1 MEWVKDL
8 LQKVTLREVLRRVE
22 KDPGQ
27 GVMRLI
33 KMVKPFVT
41 DPWHKE
47 VVLRAEQG
55 WADSETSWRR
65 LVERGFAQLSPNTI
79 EKFVNNFLINSAVI
93 GNAKTHEISAKYDR
107 NVPWAIL
114 MDPTSD
120 CNLKCVG
127 CWAEEYAKGANLTYD
142 ELDDIINQGKELGIY
157 MYFYSGGEPLIRADD
172 IIKLA
177 EKHND
182 CMFCAFT
189 NATLVTPGL
198 AETLG
203 ELGNVALAVSVEGF
217 SDVNDF
223 RRGKGNYERVARS
236 MDLLREAGVLF
247 GFSACY
253 HRQNTEAAASE
264 EFIDAMI
271 EKGCMFGWYFTY
283 VPLGR
288 NADPNLLVTP
298 EQRRLMYEKVRKY
311 RSSKDLFVIDFWN
324 DGEYV
329 NGCIAGGRRY
339 LHINAHGD
347 VEPCAFIHYSNVN
360 IREVSLL
367 DALASPLFMQY
378 RKEHPFNENPLRPC
392 PLLDN
397 PDALRAMVNTAAA
410 YSTQQGDNE
419 AVEVLTDKCVL
430 AAKQWAPVADQL
442 WYEKDQERVG
452 AAQ

>member
-47 VVLRAEQG
+47 VVLMAEQG

-157 MYFYSGGEPLIRADD
+157 MYFYSGGEPLIRADR
-172 IIKLA
+172 KS
-177 EKHND
+177 
-182 CMFCAFT
+182 T
-189 NATLVTPGL
+189 
-198 AETLG
+198 
-203 ELGNVALAVSVEGF
+203 
-217 SDVNDF
+217 
-223 RRGKGNYERVARS
+223 
-236 MDLLREAGVLF
+236 
-247 GFSACY
+247 
-253 HRQNTEAAASE
+253 
-264 EFIDAMI
+264 
-271 EKGCMFGWYFTY
+271 
-283 VPLGR
+283 
-288 NADPNLLVTP
+288 
-298 EQRRLMYEKVRKY
+298 RLN
-311 RSSKDLFVIDFWN
+311 SS
-324 DGEYV
+324 
-329 NGCIAGGRRY
+329 
-339 LHINAHGD
+339 HT
-347 VEPCAFIHYSNVN
+347 S
-360 IREVSLL
+360 
-367 DALASPLFMQY
+367 
-378 RKEHPFNENPLRPC
+378 
-392 PLLDN
+392 
-397 PDALRAMVNTAAA
+397 
-410 YSTQQGDNE
+410 
-419 AVEVLTDKCVL
+419 
-430 AAKQWAPVADQL
+430 
-442 WYEKDQERVG
+442 
-452 AAQ
+452 